1 MMLPPS
7 RMASPIHGAA
17 MPMLVSEVKNTGAMM
32 LANATEYWNA
42 ARYRPREATG
52 ETADASAAEIGPCMI
67 SAAV

>member
-1 MMLPPS
+1 MMLAPS

-17 MPMLVSEVKNTGAMM
+17 IPMLVSEVKNTGAMM
-32 LANATEYWNA
+32 LAKANEYWNA

-52 ETADASAAEIGPCMI
+52 ETAAASAVEIGACIM